1 MSKTKFPGIDEFTS
15 QRIRRDM
22 KDRHPHPRTPV
33 GELSLV
39 HEIRSIQAEDPIA
52 VVEEA
57 KGDRATDGEALA
69 AVMYQRAL
77 VQSGLSHLGDFHQGM
92 SAPEAESWLLQLGFK
107 RVFQKR
113 KSGSWTHQ
121 AWADP
126 ITGMVVAGD
135 FGEGRTSVVCFVQ
148 FSPDLP
154 GMTEKEEAD
163 WNIVVS
169 RLFGGFASMSWF
181 NPKRPHLN
189 HSELHYPRSY
199 PEVADAERLA
209 WSNDFDAMPTEVVK
223 ERGQWVMVADS
234 SPDAGLYSLMA
245 SLHRRNV
252 RFSNPWEPVPRQEF
266 TFTRIFDCKEDEIE
280 ENVQSSPTWFQVI
293 CKAALERVLA
303 DSAPKAAMFQS
314 RDLGS

>member
-1 MSKTKFPGIDEFTS
+1 MSKTKLPGVDEFTS
-15 QRIRRDM
+15 HRIRREV
-22 KDRHPHPRTPV
+22 KDRHPDPRTTI

-39 HEIRSIQAEDPIA
+39 HEVRSIQSQDPIA

-57 KGDRATDGEALA
+57 KGERATDGEALA

-77 VQSGLSHLGDFHQGM
+77 VQSGLEHLGDLHRGM
-92 SAPEAESWLLQLGFK
+92 SALEAESLLQQLGFK
-107 RVFQKR
+107 RVFHKET
-113 KSGSWTHQ
+113 SGSWTHQ

-126 ITGMVVAGD
+126 ITGSVVAGD
-135 FGEGRTSVVCFVQ
+135 FGDGRTSVVCFLQ

-154 GMTEKEEAD
+154 SMTEKEEGE
-163 WNIVVS
+163 WNALVS
-169 RLFGGFASMSWF
+169 RLFGGMASLSWF

-199 PEVADAERLA
+199 PELDEAERLA
-209 WSNDFDAMPTEVVK
+209 WSKDFDAMPAAIVE

-252 RFSNPWEPVPRQEF
+252 RFSNPWQPVPHQEF
-266 TFTRIFDCKEDEIE
+266 TFMKLFDCAEEEIE
-280 ENVQSSPTWFQVI
+280 ENVQATPEWFQVI
-293 CKAALERVLA
+293 CKATLERVIEERNPTT
-303 DSAPKAAMFQS
+303 SPTPRFS
-314 RDLGS
+314 